1 MKSLRFAV
9 VAAALVTAASAQ
21 TGPGYELNVRGN
33 EAAAR
38 RDYSAAE
45 QLYSQALEAW
55 RSVGPSSDP
64 YAATTLINLGETYC
78 SEGKWR
84 QALTVVQQ
92 ALELNRRS
100 LGLRHLRTV
109 TNLNV
114 LGNVYLFLG
123 ELDKAEAAYNEA
135 LPVEEELYPHDLQ
148 LAQTLAGLSSVRMR
162 MGHPDDNLRLA
173 ERALSLAI
181 ETQGEHSMAV
191 AGMYS
196 NLGQLHSQAGRPE
209 RAIPL
214 FRKARAISEQI
225 LGADN
230 PALASLLSSEGSALM
245 SDGQLGLAG
254 QKMEQAMRL
263 LAQCPD
269 CKYELAVAECNLG
282 VLRFRQRQYD
292 QADKLL
298 TEGLAMEEQS
308 APRASA
314 DQASTLRALAKLRE
328 KQKRYADATSLK
340 NRANALVGFREPAN
354 VN

>member
-1 MKSLRFAV
+1 MV
-9 VAAALVTAASAQ
+9 VALVTAAGAQ
-21 TGPGYELNVRGN
+21 TGPGYALNERGN

-45 QLYSQALEAW
+45 QFYSQALEAW
-55 RSVGPSSDP
+55 RSEGASSDP
-64 YAATTLINLGETYC
+64 YVATTLINLGELYC

-84 QALTVVQQ
+84 QALTVAQQ

-100 LGLRHLRTV
+100 LGLKHIRTV

-114 LGNVYLFLG
+114 LGNIYLFLG
-123 ELDKAEAAYNEA
+123 ELDKAEAAYDEA
-135 LPVEEELYPHDLQ
+135 LPVEEKLYPHDLQ

-162 MGHPDDNLRLA
+162 MGRAEENLPLA

-181 ETQGEHSMAV
+181 ETQGEQNMAV

-196 NLGQLHSQAGRPE
+196 NLAQLHVQAGRPE

-214 FRKARAISEQI
+214 FRKARAITEQI

-230 PALASLLSSEGSALM
+230 PALAALLCSEGSALM
-245 SDGQLGLAG
+245 NDGQLGLAG
-254 QKMEQAMRL
+254 DKMEQAIRL
-263 LAQCPD
+263 LAQCAD

-282 VLRFRQRQYD
+282 VLRFRQHQYD
-292 QADKLL
+292 QADRLL
-298 TEGLAMEEQS
+298 TAGLAMEEQF

-314 DQASTLRALAKLRE
+314 DQVATLRVLAKLRE
-328 KQKRYADATSLK
+328 KQKRYTDAVTLK
-340 NRANALVGFREPAN
+340 SRANAMAAFREPAS